1 MTPVRRIM
9 AEHQAFIWA
18 LALGLVANVLVFMLI
33 VYPLSQR
40 VAGGEAAA
48 AESAAALREAR
59 AAHADAR
66 ATVEGKGQADLQLQ
80 KFYDEILPADMS
92 AARRMTYLMT
102 DQLASRIGL
111 LQRGRQFSDAAVRD
125 SSLGKL
131 TMALSLSGDYAQ
143 IRRFI
148 HDLEMA
154 PDFLVL
160 EHVELSQV
168 EGQARGI
175 DVNVQIATYYRM
187 RVHGD
192 D

>member
-1 MTPVRRIM
+1 MTPMRRIV
-9 AEHQAFIWA
+9 AEHQAFIWVLA
-18 LALGLVANVLVFMLI
+18 LALVANVLVFVFV
-33 VYPLSQR
+33 VYPLSER
-40 VAGGEAAA
+40 VAGGEAVA
-48 AESAAALREAR
+48 AESAAALRAAR
-59 AAHADAR
+59 STHAEAR
-66 ATVEGKGQADLQLQ
+66 ATVEGKGQADAELQR
-80 KFYDEILPADMS
+80 FYDDVLPAGLS
-92 AARRMTYLMT
+92 AARGMTYLMT
-102 DQLASRIGL
+102 NQLASRLGL
-111 LQRGRQFSDAAVRD
+111 QQRGRQFTETAVRD

-131 TMALSLSGDYAQ
+131 TMTLSLSGEYAQ

-175 DVNVQIATYYRM
+175 DVTVQIATYYRT

-192 D
+192 

>member
-9 AEHQAFIWA
+9 AEHRAFIWA
-18 LALGLVANVLVFMLI
+18 LVLGLIANLLVLVLI
-33 VYPLSQR
+33 VFPLAQR

-48 AESAAALREAR
+48 AESAAALRAAR

-66 ATVEGKGQADLQLQ
+66 ATVEGKGQADAELQR
-80 KFYDEILPADMS
+80 FYDDILPASMS
-92 AARRMTYLMT
+92 AARGMTYLMT
-102 DQLASRIGL
+102 NQLASKIGL
-111 LQRGRQFSDAAVRD
+111 RQRGRQFSDAPVRD

-131 TMALSLSGDYAQ
+131 TMTVSLSGEYSQ

-160 EHVELSQV
+160 EHLELSQV

-175 DVNVQIATYYRM
+175 DVTVQIATYYRM
-187 RVHGD
+187 RAHGD
-192 D
+192 

>member
-1 MTPVRRIM
+1 MTPVRRIL
-9 AEHQAFIWA
+9 AEHQASIWA
-18 LALGLVANVLVFMLI
+18 LALGLVANVLVFVLV

-48 AESAAALREAR
+48 AESAAALRAAR

-66 ATVEGKGQADLQLQ
+66 ATVDGKGQADAELQQ
-80 KFYDEILPADMS
+80 FYDEILPADVS

-102 DQLASRIGL
+102 DQLASKIGL
-111 LQRGRQFSDAAVRD
+111 TQRGRQFSDTAVRD

-131 TMALSLSGDYAQ
+131 TMTLSLAGEYTQ

-160 EHVELSQV
+160 ERVELSQT

-175 DVNVQIATYYRM
+175 DVAVQIATYYRT

-192 D
+192 

>member
-18 LALGLVANVLVFMLI
+18 LALGLVANVLVFVLV

-48 AESAAALREAR
+48 GESAAALRAAR

-66 ATVEGKGQADLQLQ
+66 ATVEGKGQADAELRQ
-80 KFYDEILPADMS
+80 FYDDILPADMS

-102 DQLASRIGL
+102 DQLASKIGL
-111 LQRGRQFSDAAVRD
+111 TQRGRAFADAPVRD

-131 TMALSLSGDYAQ
+131 TMTLSLAGEYTQ

-160 EHVELSQV
+160 EHVELAQV

-175 DVNVQIATYYRM
+175 DVTVQIATYYRM

-192 D
+192 